1 MAQRLGLVLG
11 WLAAMAP
18 SLAGA
23 QTIGGQ
29 TAPKADGAAALDLAS
44 VRKLE
49 QQLAAAGFS
58 PGPVDGRFD
67 ERTQRAVREYQR
79 VKGLEPTGLLDPETQ
94 ASLLAEADGVT
105 KGGDARKAGPAPRP
119 RR

>member
-1 MAQRLGLVLG
+1 MPRRLSLALG
-11 WLAAMAP
+11 WLIAMAP

-29 TAPKADGAAALDLAS
+29 PPPKADGSTALDLAS
-44 VRKLE
+44 IRKLE

-67 ERTQRAVREYQR
+67 ERTRRAVREYQR
-79 VKGLEPTGLLDPETQ
+79 AKRLEPTGLLDPETQ
-94 ASLLAEADGVT
+94 ALLLAEADGVR
-105 KGGDARKAGPAPRP
+105 KGGEAGNAGPPPRTP
-119 RR
+119 R